1 MTNYKCIVTLKNGAH
16 SIVRISRDVMAHIVS
31 EFRKFQKSIFCD
43 VVLLQ
48 LPADVVLVLNNVKK
62 MLFINEWTGEKLEVA

>member
-16 SIVRISRDVMAHIVS
+16 RIVRITRDVMAHIVS
-31 EFRKFQKSIFCD
+31 EFRKFQKNIFRD
-43 VVLLQ
+43 VVLLE